1 MGRAIVRPTFW
12 PAALLALI
20 LAVQPSAA
28 EENSK
33 FRMFASVGT
42 GETNGIYYPLG
53 EVICGIVNQNLHESG
68 IRCSRETTP
77 GSVYNVNALRDGE
90 LEFAL
95 IQSDVA
101 YDAYHGIGAY
111 AEAPFPTLRSV
122 LALHSE
128 LVTIVA
134 RPGIHELGDL
144 AGKRIVAGPAG
155 SGSRAT
161 WEAMVKALG
170 WKDGQTPRTLDMPV
184 DAIGNALCKGSIDAS
199 LLVLGHPSGK
209 IRDLLSGCALNLIPV
224 DGPAIDSLVTAA
236 PYLKKGPIP
245 ANAYGLPADVPSFGV
260 SAILMTTR
268 IWTAARFPTLPQAW
282 EPRSKPFRTR
292 VRCSKISPLRTLL
305 PRRSPR
311 PCIRRP
317 WKCTGSWDS

>member
-1 MGRAIVRPTFW
+1 MGRAIVRPSFW
-12 PAALLALI
+12 PPALLALI
-20 LAVQPSAA
+20 LAVPPSAA

-33 FRMFASVGT
+33 FSMFASVGT

-111 AEAPFPTLRSV
+111 AEAPFPALRSV

-134 RPGIHELGDL
+134 RPGIHELSDL

-155 SGSRAT
+155 SGSKRARGGRGSGAR
-161 WEAMVKALG
+161 WEEG
-170 WKDGQTPRTLDMPV
+170 RT
-184 DAIGNALCKGSIDAS
+184 
-199 LLVLGHPSGK
+199 HH
-209 IRDLLSGCALNLIPV
+209 
-224 DGPAIDSLVTAA
+224 
-236 PYLKKGPIP
+236 
-245 ANAYGLPADVPSFGV
+245 
-260 SAILMTTR
+260 
-268 IWTAARFPTLPQAW
+268 
-282 EPRSKPFRTR
+282 
-292 VRCSKISPLRTLL
+292 
-305 PRRSPR
+305 PR
-311 PCIRRP
+311 P
-317 WKCTGSWDS
+317 

>member
-77 GSVYNVNALRDGE
+77 GSVYNVSALRDGE

-95 IQSDVA
+95 VQSDVA
-101 YDAYHGIGAY
+101 YDAYHGTGVY
-111 AEAPFPTLRSV
+111 SEAPFPALRSV

-134 RPGIHELGDL
+134 RAGIHELSDL
-144 AGKRIVAGPAG
+144 AGKRIAAGPAG
-155 SGSRAT
+155 SGSRRPGRRWSKRSDGRT
-161 WEAMVKALG
+161 VK
-170 WKDGQTPRTLDMPV
+170 R
-184 DAIGNALCKGSIDAS
+184 
-199 LLVLGHPSGK
+199 
-209 IRDLLSGCALNLIPV
+209 R
-224 DGPAIDSLVTAA
+224 GP
-236 PYLKKGPIP
+236 
-245 ANAYGLPADVPSFGV
+245 
-260 SAILMTTR
+260 
-268 IWTAARFPTLPQAW
+268 
-282 EPRSKPFRTR
+282 
-292 VRCSKISPLRTLL
+292 
-305 PRRSPR
+305 
-311 PCIRRP
+311 
-317 WKCTGSWDS
+317 

>member
-1 MGRAIVRPTFW
+1 
-12 PAALLALI
+12 
-20 LAVQPSAA
+20 
-28 EENSK
+28 
-33 FRMFASVGT
+33 MFASVGT

-245 ANAYGLPADVPSFGV
+245 ANDYGLPADVPSFGV